1 MRDYAKISP
10 QFWIGSTG
18 RKLRDAGPE
27 ATLVALYLLSNPH
40 ANMLGLYYLPQLYI
54 AHETGLGIEGAS
66 KGLRRAIEAE
76 FCDYDEASEVVFVC
90 EMARFQ
96 IAERLEPKDKR
107 CIGIQREYDALPN
120 NLFLPNFYEKYVGAF
135 HLKNRR
141 EGTSPLEEAPKALR
155 SQEQE
160 QEQEQEREQE
170 RAGGAVAPSTA
181 KTKRAC
187 QMSEGFQPKESHRA
201 LAVELGVNLDDLLV
215 SQPSSGEEALRI
227 CETLVRSNALDVI
240 VLDSVAALVT
250 RAELEGE
257 IGDATVGAQA
267 RLMSAALRKLT

>member
-76 FCDYDEASEVVFVC
+76 FCDYDEASEVVFVY

-96 IAERLEPKDKR
+96 IAQRLEPKDKR

-135 HLKNRR
+135 HLKKRR
-141 EGTSPLEEAPKALR
+141 EGTGPFEGASKALR

-160 QEQEQEREQE
+160 QEQEQ
-170 RAGGAVAPSTA
+170 
-181 KTKRAC
+181 
-187 QMSEGFQPKESHRA
+187 
-201 LAVELGVNLDDLLV
+201 D
-215 SQPSSGEEALRI
+215 
-227 CETLVRSNALDVI
+227 
-240 VLDSVAALVT
+240 
-250 RAELEGE
+250 
-257 IGDATVGAQA
+257 
-267 RLMSAALRKLT
+267 

>member
-96 IAERLEPKDKR
+96 IAERLERKIRGRFSPEKSARRHKPARRGSEGPSKPRTRTRTGTVARARTSGRR
-107 CIGIQREYDALPN
+107 CR
-120 NLFLPNFYEKYVGAF
+120 AF
-135 HLKNRR
+135 HRKNETRLPDVRR
-141 EGTSPLEEAPKALR
+141 ISAQRVSPCL
-155 SQEQE
+155 S
-160 QEQEQEREQE
+160 
-170 RAGGAVAPSTA
+170 
-181 KTKRAC
+181 C
-187 QMSEGFQPKESHRA
+187 
-201 LAVELGVNLDDLLV
+201 
-215 SQPSSGEEALRI
+215 
-227 CETLVRSNALDVI
+227 
-240 VLDSVAALVT
+240 
-250 RAELEGE
+250 
-257 IGDATVGAQA
+257 
-267 RLMSAALRKLT
+267 